1 VKKNTLQAFFILPVG
16 LMRFNSAKSYE
27 ILTILDPVSPVIVLH
42 TFYCDSAVGALELTL
57 FVPGGVYGV
66 RFPCY

>member
-1 VKKNTLQAFFILPVG
+1 
-16 LMRFNSAKSYE
+16 MRFNSAKSYE